1 MLNSANHYLSLQ
13 QVKVETPKITD
24 HRTQWHIIIM
34 KKFKIWQELPKGD
47 METQSEQMLLEK
59 CAGGLAW
66 CEVATDFSIF
76 QKHSVF
82 ELQ

>member
-1 MLNSANHYLSLQ
+1 
-13 QVKVETPKITD
+13 
-24 HRTQWHIIIM
+24 M
-34 KKFKIWQELPKGD
+34 KMFEIFQELPKCNTK
-47 METQSEQMLLEK
+47 TQSEQMLLEK

-82 ELQ
+82 EL